1 MSDQEDKQSD
11 ASAPTESKENA
22 SPSFSAQRI
31 YLKDLS
37 FETPKGVEVFQK
49 QWKPKVNQDLST
61 HSAQLDKTLFE
72 VSLRLTITVKHDEET
87 LYLIEIDQAG
97 IFKIEGLNDQQL
109 AQVLNTTCPSMLFP
123 YAREVIDNTLT
134 KGSFPPLMIPPVNFE
149 ALFASAV
156 AAAKNKEQSSP
167 EESVGKV
174 HH

>member
-72 VSLRLTITVKHDEET
+72 VSLRLTITVKHEDET

-156 AAAKNKEQSSP
+156 AAAKKKEHP
-167 EESVGKV
+167 DAEESDDAVR
-174 HH
+174 H

>member
-1 MSDQEDKQSD
+1 MSDQEDKQLD
-11 ASAPTESKENA
+11 ASAPTGSEENA

-87 LYLIEIDQAG
+87 LYLSLIHI
-97 IFKIEGLNDQQL
+97 
-109 AQVLNTTCPSMLFP
+109 
-123 YAREVIDNTLT
+123 
-134 KGSFPPLMIPPVNFE
+134 
-149 ALFASAV
+149 
-156 AAAKNKEQSSP
+156 
-167 EESVGKV
+167 
-174 HH
+174 